1 MFRSF
6 DASVLGTLLQQSE
19 VIELALSY
27 GFKAIDLDIVEFSA
41 LVRLK
46 GLPYARRLIDSAHIG
61 IGTFAL
67 PIDWQ
72 APEEQFRKAL
82 ERLPEHC
89 QNANILGCPRALSVI
104 NPVSETHPFHENF
117 ELHRRRMTEVCSVL
131 KEHSIRLAIGFRA
144 GIETRR
150 DGVFQFIQK
159 FEDLLPLIQAVKA
172 ENLGLLADVWDIFVS
187 QGNLDLLLRQP
198 KELIVA
204 VRLAELP
211 KATELSQVS
220 QSDRSVAW
228 PGGRIDCVKILK
240 WLAQGGFDGPVTPY
254 PSRRALGIGRVES
267 LARDLGVATLSL
279 WHVAGLPIES
289 RYASLLKASHQA
301 AFV

>member
-19 VIELALSY
+19 IIEFALSY

-67 PIDWQ
+67 PVDWQ
-72 APEEQFRKAL
+72 APEEQYRKAL

-89 QNANILGCPRALSVI
+89 QNANTLGCFRAVSLI

-117 ELHRRRMTEVCSVL
+117 ELHRRRLVEVCSIL
-131 KEHSIRLAIGFRA
+131 KEHSIQLAIGFRA
-144 GIETRR
+144 GIGTQR

-159 FEDLLPLIQAVKA
+159 LEELLPLIQAVKA

-187 QGNLDLLLRQP
+187 QGNLDLLLSQP
-198 KELIVA
+198 KESIVA

-211 KATELSQVS
+211 KAIDLSQVN
-220 QSDRSVAW
+220 QSDRVVAW
-228 PGGRIDCVKILK
+228 PGGRINCVKVLK
-240 WLAQGGFDGPVTPY
+240 WLAEGGFDGPVTPY
-254 PSRRALGIGRVES
+254 PSRKALGTGRVET
-267 LARDLGVATLSL
+267 LARDLGLATLSL
-279 WHVAGLPIES
+279 WHAAGLPVES
-289 RYASLLKASHQA
+289 RYATLLRASHQA
-301 AFV
+301 VFV